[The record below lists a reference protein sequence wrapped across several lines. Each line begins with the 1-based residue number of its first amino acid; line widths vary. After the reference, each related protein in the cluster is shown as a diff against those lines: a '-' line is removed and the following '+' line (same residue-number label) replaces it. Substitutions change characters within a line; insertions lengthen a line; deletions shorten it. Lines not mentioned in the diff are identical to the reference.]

1 MAEKKKIALVTG
13 ANRGIGLETVRQLA
27 QNGVAVFLGSRQLES
42 AEEAVRKLNAQGIHD
57 VYPLQLDITKAAD
70 RSAAAAQIEKQ
81 FGRLDILVNNA
92 AAVPRDAT
100 LMDARTIDTS
110 EQELR
115 EAFDTNLFGVLLLT
129 HDLLPLLKK
138 SEEGRVVN
146 LSSTLGSLS
155 LHQQNVPEVAYTK
168 RFAYNAS
175 KAALNMF
182 TIHLAQELQDTTIKV
197 NSVHPGWVKTELGT
211 KHAPME
217 ISDGARAS
225 VEAATLASDGPTGSF
240 LRQGGEVIRW

>member
-240 LRQGGEVIRW
+240 LRQGGEVIPW